1 MSLDKLLVEHCAPTL
16 ASLKTANLF
25 SCRYEDEDELIE
37 AIREWNDAFKNKG
50 VELIL
55 LRCRDNGALIYVC
68 RRNRLARDLRKE
80 GVAEFLNG
88 FGYSGICAGSADCSK
103 SDACA
108 CVDCAIEQ
116 LKSRLS
122 EAAGS
127 FPHEIG
133 IFLDYPLCDVRG
145 FIENAGANCKCA
157 GCWKVYGDEHEA
169 RQRFHRYSKCRE
181 VYTRLWHSGA
191 RSITQLTVRA

>member
-25 SCRYEDEDELIE
+25 SCRYEDEEELT
-37 AIREWNDAFKNKG
+37 AAVREWNDALKGKG

-55 LRCRDNGALIYVC
+55 LRCREGGALIYVC
-68 RRNRLARDLRKE
+68 RRSRLARDLRKD
-80 GVAEFLNG
+80 GVVEFLG
-88 FGYSGICAGSADCSK
+88 RYGYHGICPGGRNCSN
-103 SDACA
+103 DACG

-116 LKSRLS
+116 LKSRL
-122 EAAGS
+122 ATADG

-145 FIENAGANCKCA
+145 FIENAGANCKCV
-157 GCWKVYGDEHEA
+157 GCWKVYGDEREA
-169 RQRFHRYSKCRE
+169 RQRFHKYSKCRE
-181 VYTRLWHSGA
+181 VYTRLWHSGT
-191 RSITQLTVRA
+191 RSVSQLTVRA

>member
-25 SCRYEDEDELIE
+25 SCRYEDEEELTT
-37 AIREWNDAFKNKG
+37 AIREWNDAFKGTG

-55 LRCRDNGALIYVC
+55 LRCRDGGALVYVC

-80 GVAEFLNG
+80 GVTEFLG
-88 FGYSGICAGSADCSK
+88 TFGYRGLCPGDKTCSG
-103 SDACA
+103 ACA

-116 LKSRLS
+116 LKSRLAAS
-122 EAAGS
+122 EG

-157 GCWKVYGDEHEA
+157 GCWKVYGDEQEA
-169 RQRFHRYSKCRE
+169 KQRFHKYSKCRD

-191 RSITQLTVRA
+191 RSVTQLTVRA

>member
-1 MSLDKLLVEHCAPTL
+1 MSLDKLLIEHCAPTL

-25 SCRYEDEDELIE
+25 SCRYEDEQELLETIQV
-37 AIREWNDAFKNKG
+37 WNDDLKAKG

-55 LRCRDNGALIYVC
+55 LRCRAGGALIYVC
-68 RRNRLARDLRKE
+68 RRNRLAQDLRKD
-80 GVAEFLNG
+80 GVAEFLGNY
-88 FGYSGICAGSADCSK
+88 GYRGICPGGRSCSGN
-103 SDACA
+103 SCG

-116 LKSRLS
+116 LKSRL
-122 EAAGS
+122 ATADG

-169 RQRFHRYSKCRE
+169 KQRFHRYSKCRE
-181 VYTRLWHSGA
+181 VYTKLWHSGA
-191 RSITQLTVRA
+191 RSVSQLTVRA

>member
-25 SCRYEDEDELIE
+25 SCRYEDEEELH
-37 AIREWNDAFKNKG
+37 AVIREWNDAFKGTG

-55 LRCRDNGALIYVC
+55 LRAAGGGALVYVC

-80 GVAEFLNG
+80 GVAEFLG
-88 FGYSGICAGSADCSK
+88 SFGYQGICAGGCGNDS
-103 SDACA
+103 ACA
-108 CVDCAIEQ
+108 CVDCAIEH
-116 LKSRLS
+116 LKRRL
-122 EAAGS
+122 AAGSGS

-145 FIENAGANCKCA
+145 FIENGGAGCKCA
-157 GCWKVYGDEHEA
+157 GCWKVYGDEAEA
-169 RQRFHRYSKCRE
+169 RKRFHRYSKCRE
-181 VYTRLWHSGA
+181 VYTKLWNSGR
-191 RSITQLTVRA
+191 RSIPQLTVRA

>member
-80 GVAEFLNG
+80 GVAEFLG
-88 FGYSGICAGSADCSK
+88 RFGYSGS
-103 SDACA
+103 

-122 EAAGS
+122 EAADS

-157 GCWKVYGDEHEA
+157 GCWKVYGDEREA